1 MKIGLVSDIHGNLP
15 ALEAVL
21 ADMPPVERI
30 ICAGDVV
37 GYNPWPAECLER
49 VRDVASVTVQ
59 GNHDRT
65 VENPGRY
72 AANRMAMAGLEHA
85 RSELDEEQ
93 REWLATRPKR
103 TTIADGE
110 YRLVHS
116 HPDPDELG
124 TYVRPRNFPEMR
136 PYLDEHEGIV
146 LGHTHIQHEAVID
159 DRLVVNPGSVGQPRD
174 GDPDAAYA
182 VLDPEAGAVALH
194 RVGYDID
201 SVIESVEDAGLPRRT
216 GTRLLEGS

>member
-1 MKIGLVSDIHGNLP
+1 MKIGLISDVHGNLP

-21 ADMPPVERI
+21 DHMPPVERVV
-30 ICAGDVV
+30 CAGDIV
-37 GYNPWPAECLER
+37 GYNPWPAECLEQ

-65 VENPGRY
+65 VETPERYSANQMAMEGLRY
-72 AANRMAMAGLEHA
+72 AQ
-85 RSELDEEQ
+85 SELDEKQ
-93 REWLATRPKR
+93 REWLATRPKQ

-124 TYVRPRNFPEMR
+124 SYVRPRNFPEMR
-136 PYLDEHEGIV
+136 PHLDEHEGIV
-146 LGHTHIQHEAVID
+146 LGHTHIQHKAVVD

-182 VLDPEAGAVALH
+182 VLDPDAGTVDLH
-194 RVGYDID
+194 RVEYDIE
-201 SVIESVEDAGLPRRT
+201 SVITRVEDAGLPRRT
-216 GTRLLEGS
+216 GTRLLDGS